1 MRHTRIHFPFSRSL
15 TSALLFFIVV
25 LLSTFSFADSRQEL
39 EQSLQSRYRVT
50 VIGKGMI
57 GLGSE
62 NAIRKAGGTVTLRRP
77 GIGGSFERRETASY
91 AIRGNTSKLLA
102 GRKDIDLQP
111 GQQFYVTSVT
121 VGSDVVEVGLLTVGP
136 LSAAGKNG
144 RVWATAGFFF
154 DPTVI
159 DHGDMATIQAAIDP
173 WLGQGD
179 LAITPTSAPV
189 ATAPVRSEVRT
200 ATAEL
205 KAGMTR
211 DDVVQAAGTP
221 LSEISFGSK
230 SWLTYPGLV
239 AMLDDGKLVNV
250 DRSLQAPS
258 KVSVRSEPAGAD
270 ILLDGK
276 FVGNTPGN
284 LQLAPGTY
292 AVTLK
297 LQGYAPWQ
305 RELSVISGSD
315 AGVQAKL
322 EPSGK

>member
-1 MRHTRIHFPFSRSL
+1 MPKLHKPVIFLSTL
-15 TSALLFFIVV
+15 A

-91 AIRGNTSKLLA
+91 AIRDNTSKLLA

-121 VGSDVVEVGLLTVGP
+121 VASDVVEIGLLTVGP
-136 LSAAGKNG
+136 LSSAGKSG

-173 WLGQGD
+173 WFGQGD
-179 LAITPTSAPV
+179 LAAPAAAAPV
-189 ATAPVRSEVRT
+189 ATAPPVRAEVRT

-221 LSEISFGSK
+221 LSEITFGSR

-239 AMLDDGKLVNV
+239 AMLDNGKLVNV

-258 KVSVRSEPAGAD
+258 KVSVRSEPEGAD
-270 ILLDGK
+270 IAIDGK
-276 FVGNTPGN
+276 FVGDTPAT

-297 LQGYAPWQ
+297 LQGYATWQ
-305 RELSVISGSD
+305 RDLTVISGSD

>member
-1 MRHTRIHFPFSRSL
+1 MPKLHKSVIF
-15 TSALLFFIVV
+15 
-25 LLSTFSFADSRQEL
+25 LSTLALVSTLAFADSRQEL

-50 VIGKGMI
+50 VIGKGVI

-77 GIGGSFERRETASY
+77 GIGGSFERRETA
-91 AIRGNTSKLLA
+91 AWEIRGNASKLLA
-102 GRKDIDLQP
+102 GRKDIDFQP

-136 LSAAGKNG
+136 LVAGAKNG

-154 DPTVI
+154 DPKI
-159 DHGDMATIQAAIDP
+159 IEQGDMATIQAAIDP

-179 LAITPTSAPV
+179 LAAPSPSAPV
-189 ATAPVRSEVRT
+189 ATAPSVRTEVRT
-200 ATAEL
+200 TAAEL

-211 DDVVQAAGTP
+211 DEVVQAAGTP
-221 LSEISFGSK
+221 LSEISFGSR

-239 AMLDDGKLVNV
+239 AMLDAGKLVNV
-250 DRSLQAPS
+250 DRSLQAAS
-258 KVSVRSEPAGAD
+258 KVSIRSEPEGAD

-276 FVGNTPGN
+276 FVGNAPGN
-284 LQLAPGTY
+284 LQLGPGTY

-297 LQGYAPWQ
+297 LQGYAAWQ
-305 RELSVISGSD
+305 KDLTVISGSD
-315 AGVQAKL
+315 ASVQAKL
-322 EPSGK
+322 EPAGK

>member
-1 MRHTRIHFPFSRSL
+1 MSKILKPVIFFFS
-15 TSALLFFIVV
+15 VV
-25 LLSTFSFADSRQEL
+25 AILSTLAFADSRQEL

-50 VIGKGMI
+50 VIGKGVI

-62 NAIRKAGGTVTLRRP
+62 NAIRKAGGTVTLRRA
-77 GIGGSFERRETASY
+77 GIGGSFERRETAAW
-91 AIRGNTSKLLA
+91 AIRDNTSKLLA
-102 GRKDIDLQP
+102 GHKDIDLQP

-136 LSAAGKNG
+136 LASAGKSG

-179 LAITPTSAPV
+179 LAAPSAVAPV
-189 ATAPVRSEVRT
+189 ATAPPARSDIRT
-200 ATAEL
+200 AAAEL
-205 KAGMTR
+205 KGGMTR
-211 DDVVQAAGTP
+211 DEIVQAAGSP
-221 LSEISFGSK
+221 LSEISFGSR

-239 AMLDDGKLVNV
+239 AMLDGGKLVNV
-250 DRSLQAPS
+250 DHSLQAPS

-270 ILLDGK
+270 ILFDGK
-276 FVGNTPGN
+276 FVGNAPAS

-292 AVTLK
+292 AITLK
-297 LQGYAPWQ
+297 LQGYATWQ
-305 RELSVISGSD
+305 KDLTVISGSD
-315 AGVQAKL
+315 AGVQATL